1 MTVRKVTID
10 GREYVMIP
18 RRQWE
23 AIARHPGASR
33 DVLHK
38 APSPSADGSYTL
50 NDVRISLANKII
62 SRRKAA
68 GLTQARLAKLAGVRV
83 ETISRMENALHMPS
97 VRTFDKIEL
106 ALKRAA
112 RRPAA

>member
-23 AIARHPGASR
+23 AMAHHSGATR
-33 DVLHK
+33 DAMHK
-38 APSPSADGSYTL
+38 APSPAADGSYTL

-62 SRRKAA
+62 SSRKAA
-68 GLTQARLAKLAGVRV
+68 GLTQARLAKLARIRV
-83 ETISRMENALHMPS
+83 ETISRLENGLHMPS
-97 VRTFDKIEL
+97 VRTFDKIEQ